1 MALLP
6 WGKVDV
12 GTNEFSAK
20 RRELKCRDLKY
31 IGIDEHK
38 EAIMIAVQNTGGHLV
53 MESMVETTC

>member
-1 MALLP
+1 MSFP
-6 WGKVDV
+6 PKGDNSN
-12 GTNEFSAK
+12 GP
-20 RRELKCRDLKY
+20 DLKY